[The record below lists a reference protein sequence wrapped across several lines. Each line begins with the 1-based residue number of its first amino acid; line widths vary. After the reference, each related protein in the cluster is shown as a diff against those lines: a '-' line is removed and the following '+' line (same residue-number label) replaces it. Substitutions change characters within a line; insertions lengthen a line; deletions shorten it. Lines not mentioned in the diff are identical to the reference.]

1 MKNYESFTDIESDLK
16 RLNLERKIALEE
28 MKLLKT
34 EFKEDLKPSN
44 WVSTLLNL
52 AGKYGLYMLMKRFL
66 K

>member
-1 MKNYESFTDIESDLK
+1 MKNYQSFTDIESDLK
-16 RLNLERKIALEE
+16 RLDLERKIAFEE

-44 WVSTLLNL
+44 WINTLLNV
-52 AGKYGLYMLMKRFL
+52 AGKYGLYMVMKRFL

>member
-52 AGKYGLYMLMKRFL
+52 AGKYGLYMIMKRFL

>member
-1 MKNYESFTDIESDLK
+1 MKNYQSFTEIESDLK
-16 RLNLERKIALEE
+16 RLDLERKIALEE

-44 WVSTLLNL
+44 WISTLLNV
-52 AGKYGLYMLMKRFL
+52 AGKYGFYMLMKKFL

>member
-1 MKNYESFTDIESDLK
+1 MKNYQSFTEIETDLK
-16 RLNLERKIALEE
+16 RLNLERKIAFEE

-44 WVSTLLNL
+44 WINTILQVV
-52 AGKYGLYMLMKRFL
+52 GKYGLYVLMKKFL